1 MNKIMILFFI
11 MMFMIG
17 TDTFLISPLLPTLQ
31 TVYGIPTEISGWLVS
46 AYALGYAV
54 FALIAGP
61 ISDGLNRKRVMLGG
75 MSFFAIST
83 FLCGLAPSFWW
94 MITFRFFFFFRA
106 AFVSPQVWVSIPLL
120 VSKNQVMKSI
130 GIATAGLSL
139 AQVLGLPIGA
149 YLATIH
155 YTTPFFIIGICSA
168 ILVIFIY
175 IALPEIQPLQIEQKH
190 QSIVSCY
197 QQLLGES
204 KVSLSYFAYFLFQTG
219 NFAAFSFFGVWLA
232 TQFKLQVNE
241 VGTAM
246 LILGLGNLAG
256 NILGPRL
263 VKKLG
268 YTYAF
273 YGGILVVASL
283 YVILPYLKQI
293 LLVELFFFI
302 LFFITGIL
310 FVLMMSRLQKIS
322 SIARGTGAAL
332 ANSSMYIGQT
342 IGAAVAGVLFAVF
355 DNFTFIGSFT
365 AILYVV
371 SLLVFRKSDRYMT
384 EELGGRRPSLY
395 KQ

>member
-1 MNKIMILFFI
+1 MNKVMILFFTI
-11 MMFMIG
+11 MFMIG
-17 TDTFLISPLLPTLQ
+17 TDTFLLSPLLPTLQ
-31 TVYGIPTEISGWLVS
+31 TVYGVPTEISGWMVS

-94 MITFRFFFFFRA
+94 MLIFRFCAGISA
-106 AFVSPQVWVSIPLL
+106 AFVSPQVWASIPLL
-120 VSKNQVMKSI
+120 VPKNQIVKSI

-139 AQVLGLPIGA
+139 AQVLGLPTGA

-155 YTTPFFIIGICSA
+155 YTIPFFTIGICSA

-175 IALPEIQPLQIEQKH
+175 VVLPEIQPLQIEEKR
-190 QSIVSCY
+190 QSIVSRY
-197 QQLLGES
+197 QQLLGDS
-204 KVSLSYFAYFLFQTG
+204 KVSLSYLAYFLFQTG
-219 NFAAFSFFGVWLA
+219 NFAAFSFFGVWLT
-232 TQFKLQVNE
+232 TQFGLQVNE

-256 NILGPRL
+256 NILGTRL

-268 YTYAF
+268 YTYVF
-273 YGGILVVASL
+273 YGGILFVAGL
-283 YVILPYLKQI
+283 YIILPYLKQI
-293 LLVELFFFI
+293 LLVELFFFV

-310 FVLMMSRLQKIS
+310 FVLMMSHLQKIS
-322 SIARGTGAAL
+322 STARGTGAAL

-342 IGAAVAGVLFAVF
+342 IGAAVAGMLVASFH
-355 DNFTFIGSFT
+355 DFISIGYFT
-365 AILYVV
+365 AALYVF
-371 SLLVFRKSDRYMT
+371 SLLLFRKSDRYIKK
-384 EELGGRRPSLY
+384 EVGE
-395 KQ
+395 KQRAVS